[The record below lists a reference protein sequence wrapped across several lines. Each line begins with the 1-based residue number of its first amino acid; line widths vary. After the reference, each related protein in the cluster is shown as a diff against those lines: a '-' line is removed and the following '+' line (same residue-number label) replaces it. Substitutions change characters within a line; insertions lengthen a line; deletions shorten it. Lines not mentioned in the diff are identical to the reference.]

1 MKHNCIFLSFSF
13 FHSGIV
19 WGRLNEHAVLYAG
32 EYDVVC
38 LAEEVFFYF
47 EAVGPA
53 SAVCSSKQG
62 CAATGAGVD
71 DDIAGIGEY
80 LDESDEQ
87 GNGFLRGVYLW
98 GRRVARVV
106 EAVEYHGSVVVELG
120 KFVAVEQDA
129 VFAVSDN
136 LHVCFEDLR
145 GIVFTEHEVDVVLK
159 AVFLAQLDVF
169 ELLLELAEDNHTG
182 RFACLLRFFDE
193 HLRAEVHELGG
204 TEVVV
209 GVEEC
214 LSGLVAFAVT
224 VVSVDVPRG
233 VAGVCV
239 DTEVIG
245 RVGDDELGLT
255 GQIFLP
261 ILK

>member
-1 MKHNCIFLSFSF
+1 MGVVNGFAVVSRGSD
-13 FHSGIV
+13 
-19 WGRLNEHAVLYAG
+19 EHAVLYAG

-38 LAEEVFFYF
+38 LTKEVFFYF
-47 EAVGPA
+47 EAVGPTT
-53 SAVCSSKQG
+53 AVCGGKQG

-71 DDIAGIGEY
+71 DDIAGVGEY

-87 GNGFLRGVYLW
+87 GDGFLGGVYLG

-120 KFVAVEQDA
+120 EFVAVEQDA

-136 LHVCFEDLR
+136 LHVGFEDLR
-145 GIVFTEHEVDVVLK
+145 GIVFTEHEVDVVLE

-182 RFACLLRFFDE
+182 CFAGLLGFFDE

-204 TEVVV
+204 SEVVV

-214 LSGLVAFAVT
+214 LPGLVAFAVA
-224 VVSVDVPRG
+224 VVAVDVPRG

-239 DTEVIG
+239 DAEVIG